1 MSGKKKSV
9 KEKIKKMYP
18 QTYAEF
24 EKIQEEQKILF
35 CQKQLDYG
43 PGNISVGT
51 QLKTQEERDFSL
63 QGLWYRINDKVQRI
77 LNLTL
82 YKSNPQNESI
92 EDSLL
97 DIGNYSII
105 GLIVRREK
113 WGK

>member
-1 MSGKKKSV
+1 MSTQRLNV
-9 KEKIKKMYP
+9 KEKIKKIYP

-24 EKIQEEQKILF
+24 EKIQEEQKRLF

-63 QGLWYRINDKVQRI
+63 QGLWYRINDKVQR
-77 LNLTL
+77 LMNLFINGS
-82 YKSNPQNESI
+82 KPQNESI

-105 GLIVRREK
+105 SLIVRREK